1 MAITELKWTEPIGG
15 VFGDSKHESDS
26 SVKSRFHKQVVAFI
40 RQVAKQ
46 LPEYPLL
53 DIHSNKGGIAV
64 SGEIYFKFKINDT
77 RCIEAWIEEDIFK
90 AGHIIMIA
98 RISEY
103 KIGGK
108 YVRIGHMGTNI
119 HMDPCVTVERMAA
132 KLRGL
137 VEGKGFDLHTN
148 VVTEGDEQPIWDMRY
163 GVDHDLEP
171 DPVVVLGPA
180 FTLEG
185 EPIEVEEPAQLSL
198 FEEK

>member
-1 MAITELKWTEPIGG
+1 MAITEFKWDEPIGG
-15 VFGDSKHESDS
+15 VCDDS
-26 SVKSRFHKQVVAFI
+26 SRECGSLTKDRFHKQVVAFM

-53 DIHSNKGGIAV
+53 DIHSNKAGIAV
-64 SGEIYFKFKINDT
+64 SGEIYFDFKINDT

-90 AGHIIMIA
+90 AGHIVMIA

-103 KIGGK
+103 KIEGK
-108 YVRIGHMGTNI
+108 HVIIGRRGTNVW
-119 HMDPCVTVERMAA
+119 MDPCTTVERMAA

-137 VEGKGFDLHTN
+137 VEGKGFNLHTSAM
-148 VVTEGDEQPIWDMRY
+148 TDGDQQPIWDMRY
-163 GVDHDLEP
+163 GTDHDLEP

-180 FTLEG
+180 FTIEG
-185 EPIEVEEPAQLSL
+185 EPIEIEEPAQLSL